1 MELTASLMSAVSSM
15 MTGVLPAPTP
25 RAGLPEEYAALT
37 IPGPPVARMMSTSA
51 MTLLVRSME
60 GTSTQPMIPS
70 GAPALTA
77 ASRTSLAAAMVHLAA
92 AGCGEMMM
100 ALRVFRQIRHL
111 KIAVEVGLV
120 VGMTAPTMPMG
131 SAILVMP

>member
-1 MELTASLMSAVSSM
+1 
-15 MTGVLPAPTP
+15 
-25 RAGLPEEYAALT
+25 
-37 IPGPPVARMMSTSA
+37 MSTSR
-51 MTLLVRSME
+51 MTMLVSSME
-60 GTSTQPMIPS
+60 GTSTQPMMPS

-77 ASRTSLAAAMVHLAA
+77 ASSTSLAAAMVHLAA

-100 ALRVFRQIRHL
+100 ALRVFRLISVL

>member
-1 MELTASLMSAVSSM
+1 M
-15 MTGVLPAPTP
+15 M
-25 RAGLPEEYAALT
+25 
-37 IPGPPVARMMSTSA
+37 
-51 MTLLVRSME
+51 
-60 GTSTQPMIPS
+60 PS

-77 ASRTSLAAAMVHLAA
+77 ASSTSLAAAMVHLAA

-100 ALRVFRQIRHL
+100 ALRVFRLISVL